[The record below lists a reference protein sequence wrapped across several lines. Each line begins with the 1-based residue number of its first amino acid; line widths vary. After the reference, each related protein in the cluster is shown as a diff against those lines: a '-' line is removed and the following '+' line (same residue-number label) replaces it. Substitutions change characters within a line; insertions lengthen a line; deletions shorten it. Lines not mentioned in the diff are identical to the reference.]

1 MCALNST
8 LSVYCFPQIV
18 HVDGLSG
25 DISDDEE
32 CRDEEDESANED
44 AESASEHEDAAGDA
58 AMAGDEGD
66 DDDDSTLDC
75 KVDARFIPTADFTGV
90 SIVRSNPSLGTVASI
105 GFPSRM
111 LLAMDLA
118 EDALTT
124 RWTNRSCWPPTVA
137 VVVPPMIAPA
147 IGEASFGDPDLTY
160 RIRCGFG
167 IFCVGRRDVLE
178 HEDEGIGTCG
188 ESAVVDLDKFSIT
201 FKGLPSVFGMFAAAR
216 AIVFYKYLYLFHVTT
231 QHYHL
236 THVLKTFLALIF
248 LSYQCFT
255 LHEIYMIGIIT

>member
-32 CRDEEDESANED
+32 CKDEDDESANED
-44 AESASEHEDAAGDA
+44 AESASEHDDAAGDA

-66 DDDDSTLDC
+66 EDDDSTLDC
-75 KVDARFIPTADFTGV
+75 RVDARFIPTADFTGV

-118 EDALTT
+118 EEALTT
-124 RWTNRSCWPPTVA
+124 RCTKRSCWPPTVA

-147 IGEASFGDPDLTY
+147 IGEVSFGEPDLTY
-160 RIRCGFG
+160 RMRCGFG

-178 HEDEGIGTCG
+178 HEDDGIGTCG
-188 ESAVVDLDKFSIT
+188 EGTNVDWDKFSTI
-201 FKGLPSVFGMFAAAR
+201 FKGFPSVGMFAVAR
-216 AIVFYKYLYLFHVTT
+216 AIICYKYLYLF
-231 QHYHL
+231 
-236 THVLKTFLALIF
+236 
-248 LSYQCFT
+248 T
-255 LHEIYMIGIIT
+255 L